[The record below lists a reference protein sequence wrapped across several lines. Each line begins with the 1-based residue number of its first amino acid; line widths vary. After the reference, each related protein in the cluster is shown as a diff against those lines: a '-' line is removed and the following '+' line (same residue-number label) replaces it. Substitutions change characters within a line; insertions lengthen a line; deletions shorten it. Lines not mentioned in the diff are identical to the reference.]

1 MSCKRC
7 RVTGCWLS
15 LPKRLARRGAELKE
29 SSHIMAKQS
38 WYSVRSAF
46 RVDLTHNGK
55 ARRAFE
61 ERVVLFRAASFD
73 EALAKGEAETKR
85 YAAFLQTGTLLDH
98 IVAYHIHD
106 DELVE
111 GDEVWSCMRGLETT
125 DEEFMRRIYEGEF
138 VSVSNTSLQTT
149 DA

>member
-1 MSCKRC
+1 
-7 RVTGCWLS
+7 
-15 LPKRLARRGAELKE
+15 
-29 SSHIMAKQS
+29 MAKQS

-61 ERVVLFRAASFD
+61 ERVVLFRAANFD
-73 EALAKGEAETKR
+73 EALAKGEAEAKR
-85 YAAFLQTGTLLDH
+85 YAAFLQTGALLDH

-111 GDEVWSCMRGLETT
+111 GDEVWSCMRDLDAT
-125 DEEFMRRIYEGEF
+125 DDDFVRRIYGGEMESF
-138 VSVSNTSLQTT
+138 ANAHLHSP